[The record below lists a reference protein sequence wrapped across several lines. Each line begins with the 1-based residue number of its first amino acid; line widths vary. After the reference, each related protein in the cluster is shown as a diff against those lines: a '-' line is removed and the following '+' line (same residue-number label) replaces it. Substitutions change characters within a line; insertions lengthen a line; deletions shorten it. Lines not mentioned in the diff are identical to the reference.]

1 MLELFVFLLEQN
13 QLNFLQ
19 WILDMRLE
27 ILSTQVSPESS
38 ELSEFYS
45 LRHVKIMLLH
55 CTKKIETLPACLVSI
70 AASQFDIQILWAS
83 S

>member
-1 MLELFVFLLEQN
+1 MLELFVFLLKQN

-45 LRHVKIMLLH
+45 LRSRQDHAFALYKTDWNL
-55 CTKKIETLPACLVSI
+55 ACL
-70 AASQFDIQILWAS
+70 AA
-83 S
+83 